1 MQTNFCESNWSQATD
16 IIKILHTWNKEQHN
30 GLYWIIIFLFF
41 CPMCFFFN
49 VGVCTALIRVLY
61 CIVYALRTACTVVIF
76 FVSVFLLSVN
86 LFSQCMG
93 VHCFVN
99 HTCTSLIMV
108 LCCTFVYFH
117 TVLNYFT
124 CFAFFYLCF
133 CSYVFLFSNLCSCT
147 ALLGMLR
154 LHSTNSVLHSCTTC
168 TACVLFAFCTT
179 ISSPAS

>member
-1 MQTNFCESNWSQATD
+1 M
-16 IIKILHTWNKEQHN
+16 
-30 GLYWIIIFLFF
+30 
-41 CPMCFFFN
+41 FFFN

-154 LHSTNSVLHSCTTC
+154 LHSTNSVYCIRAQLALHASCLHSVRQFHHQQAKLNRKQTNIIRVHHYRRLCM
-168 TACVLFAFCTT
+168 
-179 ISSPAS
+179 ASKLGSAHKQTNDT

>member
-1 MQTNFCESNWSQATD
+1 M
-16 IIKILHTWNKEQHN
+16 
-30 GLYWIIIFLFF
+30 
-41 CPMCFFFN
+41 FFFN

-76 FVSVFLLSVN
+76 FVSVSLLSVN

-133 CSYVFLFSNLCSCT
+133 CYYVFLFSNLCSCT

-154 LHSTNSVLHSCTTC
+154 LHSTNSVYCIRAQLALHASYLHS
-168 TACVLFAFCTT
+168 V
-179 ISSPAS
+179 